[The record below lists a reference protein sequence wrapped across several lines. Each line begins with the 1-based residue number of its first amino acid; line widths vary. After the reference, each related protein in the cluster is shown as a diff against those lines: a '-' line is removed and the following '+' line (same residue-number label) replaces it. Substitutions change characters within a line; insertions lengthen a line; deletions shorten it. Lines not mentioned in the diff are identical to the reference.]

1 MSVERAVAALEASP
15 ELNEGDLTW
24 FTLPARAAPYARWPA
39 GLDRRLVET
48 LTARGV
54 REPYTHQAQA
64 VEHALAGRDQVIV
77 TPTASGKTLCYT
89 LPVLQGIIADPAAR
103 ALYLFPTK
111 ALAQD
116 QLHELHELVGAAGL
130 DVRTHTYDGDTS
142 PGARRAVRTAGHVV
156 ITNPDMLHSGI
167 LPHHTKWTR
176 LFENLRYVV
185 IDELHSYRGV
195 FGSHVANVIRRLL
208 RICRFYGSNPV
219 FICCSA
225 TIANARE
232 LATTLLGREVVT
244 IEESG
249 APQGERLVGLFNP
262 PVVNRELGVRRG
274 VVRATTDVAGVLQQH
289 GLQTI
294 VFAGSRTQVEL
305 LTQYLRELP
314 GPKRA
319 PGIPEPV
326 RGYRSGYLPHERREV
341 EAGLR
346 NGTVR
351 TVVSTNA
358 LELGIDI
365 GGLDAAVLAGF
376 PGTVASTRQQM
387 GRAGRSNTPSVTVMI
402 AGSSPL
408 DQYAVAHP
416 DYLLGEAVESARINP
431 DNPLIAAEHVKCAVF
446 ELPLDDDERGLLGP
460 AAEVALEALDE
471 QGMVQ
476 QTRGRTYWT
485 SEAYPAVEISLRTG
499 PDQNVVIVDQGPPAR
514 VIGEVDRPSAM
525 TLLHDEAIYLH
536 DGRQYHV
543 DRLDW
548 EELKAYV
555 RPVEVDY
562 YTDANLAVD
571 LRVLNEDE
579 AQGNS
584 ASGQVAVTFLATIF
598 KKIRLHTHENIGWGK
613 IRLPQDDLHTD
624 AFWHTLPEELV
635 AAWTREEAE
644 QALMGLGQ
652 LLAGVAPLLLMCDRG
667 DLSLN
672 VQVRAPHTRRPTVF
686 LWERV
691 PGGVGFSAQLLRE
704 RERLLQMARDLVEGC
719 ACTHGCPGCVGPPA
733 APGDPVKARVLQVL
747 AAGARPALVAA
758 V

>member
-1 MSVERAVAALEASP
+1 MSVEQAVRALDNAP
-15 ELNEGDLTW
+15 ELEGGELRW
-24 FTLPARAAPYARWPA
+24 FAIPPQPARSAAWPA
-39 GLDRRLVET
+39 GVDARLVE
-48 LTARGV
+48 AFARRGV
-54 REPYTHQAQA
+54 ERPYTHQAQA
-64 VEHALAGRDQVIV
+64 MGLALEGRDQVIV

-89 LPVLQGIIADPAAR
+89 VPVLQAIVEDPSVR

-116 QLHELHELVGAAGL
+116 QLHELHEIVREAGL

-142 PGARRAVRTAGHVV
+142 PGARKAVRTAGHVV

-176 LFENLRYVV
+176 LFENLHYVV
-185 IDELHSYRGV
+185 IDELHTYRGV
-195 FGSHVANVIRRLL
+195 FGSHVANVIRRLR
-208 RICRFYGSNPV
+208 RICRFYGSDPV

-225 TIANARE
+225 TIANAAE
-232 LATTLLGREVVT
+232 LASGLVGREVAVVD
-244 IEESG
+244 ESG
-249 APQGERLVGLFNP
+249 APQGERIVGLFNP
-262 PVVNRELGVRRG
+262 PVVDRELGIRRSLIH
-274 VVRATTDVAGVLQQH
+274 ATTDIASVLQRER
-289 GLQTI
+289 LQTI

-305 LTQYLRELP
+305 LTQYLRDLP
-314 GPKRA
+314 GPPRT
-319 PGIPEPV
+319 PDLPEPV
-326 RGYRSGYLPHERREV
+326 RGYRSGYLPQERRAV

-346 NGTVR
+346 DGSVR

-365 GGLDAAVLAGF
+365 GGLDAAVLAGY
-376 PGTVASTRQQM
+376 PGSVASTRQQM
-387 GRAGRSNTPSVTVMI
+387 GRAGRRDTPSVTVLV

-416 DYLLGEAVESARINP
+416 DFLFGDAVEAARIAP

-446 ELPLDDDERGLLGP
+446 ELPLEDDERALLGS
-460 AAEVALEALDE
+460 ATGIAINALEE
-471 QGMVQ
+471 QGMLH

-485 SEAYPAVEISLRTG
+485 SEAYPAAEISLRLG
-499 PDQNVVIVDQGPPAR
+499 PEQNVVIVDQGPPAV

-525 TLLHDEAIYLH
+525 TLLHDEAIYTH

-555 RPVEVDY
+555 RPVDVDY
-562 YTDANLAVD
+562 YTDAHVAVD
-571 LRVLNEDE
+571 LRVLDED
-579 AQGNS
+579 ATVADSGY
-584 ASGQVAVTFLATIF
+584 GQVAVTYLATLF

-613 IRLPQDDLHTD
+613 IRLPQDDLHTE
-624 AFWHTLPEELV
+624 AFWQTLPDALV
-635 AAWTREEAE
+635 AQWSKDDAE

-652 LLAGVAPLLLMCDRG
+652 LLTGVAPLLLMCDRG
-667 DLSLN
+667 DLRLS
-672 VQVRAPHTRRPTVF
+672 VQVRSPHTGMPTVF

-691 PGGVGFSAQLLRE
+691 PGGVGFSEQLLRE
-704 RERLLQMARDLVEGC
+704 RERLLTMAHELVLGC
-719 ACTHGCPGCVGPPA
+719 PCSNGCPGCVGPA
-733 APGDPVKARVLQVL
+733 APGDATKARVIEALG
-747 AAGARPALVAA
+747 AARTRAVA

>member
-1 MSVERAVAALEASP
+1 MSVERAVAALAGDP
-15 ELNEGDLTW
+15 TLAEGDLQW
-24 FTLPARAAPYARWPA
+24 FTVPPRPAQYGAWPS
-39 GLDRRLVET
+39 GLDARIVEA
-48 LTARGV
+48 LQRRGV
-54 REPYTHQAQA
+54 AQPYTHQARA
-64 VEHALAGRDQVIV
+64 VVHALAGRDQVIV

-89 LPVLQGIIADPAAR
+89 VPVLQGIIDDPSAR

-116 QLHELHELVGAAGL
+116 QLHELHELVGEAGL
-130 DVRTHTYDGDTS
+130 DIRTHTYDGDTS

-176 LFENLRYVV
+176 LFEHLRYVV
-185 IDELHSYRGV
+185 IDELHTYRGV

-232 LATTLLGREVVT
+232 LATTLLGREVEI

-249 APQGERLVGLFNP
+249 APQGERLVGLYNP
-262 PVVNRELGVRRG
+262 PVVNRELGIRRG
-274 VVRATTDVAGVLQQH
+274 VVRAATDVAGVLQEH
-289 GLQTI
+289 RLQTI

-305 LTQYLRELP
+305 MTQYLRERP

-319 PGIPEPV
+319 PGTPEPV
-326 RGYRSGYLPHERREV
+326 RGYRSGYLPHERRAV

-346 NGTVR
+346 DGSVR

-387 GRAGRSNTPSVTVMI
+387 GRAGRSHATSVTVMV

-416 DYLLGEAVESARINP
+416 DYLLGEAVEAARINP

-446 ELPLDDDERGLLGP
+446 ELPLDDEERGLLGP
-460 AAEVALEALDE
+460 AAEVALDALDE
-471 QGMVQ
+471 QGLVQ

-485 SEAYPAVEISLRTG
+485 SEAYPAVEISLRNG

-525 TLLHDEAIYLH
+525 TLLHDEAIYIH

-571 LRVLNEDE
+571 LRVLNEDRAE
-579 AQGNS
+579 GDS
-584 ASGQVAVTFLATIF
+584 AAGQVAVTFLATIF

-624 AFWHTLPEELV
+624 AFWHALPEHLV
-635 AAWTREEAE
+635 AGWTRDEAE
-644 QALMGLGQ
+644 QALLGLGQ

-691 PGGVGFSAQLLRE
+691 PGGVGFSEQLLRE
-704 RERLLQMARDLVEGC
+704 RDRFLRMARDLVEAC
-719 ACTHGCPGCVGPPA
+719 ACTHGCPGCVGPPS
-733 APGDPVKARVLQVL
+733 APGDAVKARVLQVL
-747 AAGARPALVAA
+747 AAVDAPREAVA

>member
-1 MSVERAVAALEASP
+1 MPVNDAVRALDSAP
-15 ELNEGDLTW
+15 ELAGGNLRWYTVPPQ
-24 FTLPARAAPYARWPA
+24 PAHHAPWPA
-39 GLDRRLVET
+39 GLDQRLVE
-48 LTARGV
+48 AFGRRGV
-54 REPYTHQAQA
+54 ERPYSHQAQA
-64 VEHALAGRDQVIV
+64 VELALAGRDQVIV

-89 LPVLQGIIADPAAR
+89 LPVLQAIIDDPAAR

-116 QLHELHELVGAAGL
+116 QLHELHEIVGEAEL

-142 PGARRAVRTAGHVV
+142 PGARKAVRTAGHVV

-176 LFENLRYVV
+176 LFENLRYIVV
-185 IDELHSYRGV
+185 DELHTYRGV
-195 FGSHVANVIRRLL
+195 FGSHVANVIRRLR
-208 RICRFYGSNPV
+208 RICRFYGSDPV

-225 TIANARE
+225 TIANAAE
-232 LATTLLGREVVT
+232 LASGLIGREVAVVD
-244 IEESG
+244 ESG

-262 PVVNRELGVRRG
+262 PVVNRELGLRRSLIH
-274 VVRATTDVAGVLQQH
+274 ATTDIAALLQRER
-289 GLQTI
+289 LQTI

-305 LTQYLRELP
+305 LTQYLRDLP
-314 GPKRA
+314 GPRRT
-319 PGIPEPV
+319 PDLPEPV
-326 RGYRSGYLPHERREV
+326 RGYRSGYLPQERRAV

-346 NGTVR
+346 DGSVR

-365 GGLDAAVLAGF
+365 GGLDAAVLAGY
-376 PGTVASTRQQM
+376 PGSVASTRQQM
-387 GRAGRSNTPSVTVMI
+387 GRAGRRDTPSVTVLV

-416 DYLLGEAVESARINP
+416 DFLFGDAVEAARIAP

-446 ELPLDDDERGLLGP
+446 ELPLDDEERALLGP
-460 AAEVALEALDE
+460 ATGVAIDALEE
-471 QGMVQ
+471 QGMLH

-485 SEAYPAVEISLRTG
+485 SEAFPAAEISLRLG
-499 PDQNVVIVDQGPPAR
+499 PEQNVVIVDQGPPAR

-525 TLLHDEAIYLH
+525 TLLHDEAIYIH

-555 RPVEVDY
+555 RPVDVDY
-562 YTDANLAVD
+562 YTDAHVAVD
-571 LRVLNEDE
+571 LRVLDED
-579 AQGNS
+579 AAAGDS
-584 ASGQVAVTFLATIF
+584 GYGQVAVTYLATLF
-598 KKIRLHTHENIGWGK
+598 KKIRLHSHENIGWGK
-613 IRLPQDDLHTD
+613 IRLPQDDLHTE
-624 AFWHTLPEELV
+624 AFWQTLPEELV
-635 AAWTREEAE
+635 MRWTRDEAE
-644 QALMGLGQ
+644 HALMGLGQ

-667 DLSLN
+667 DLRLS
-672 VQVRAPHTRRPTVF
+672 VQVRSPHTGMPTVF

-691 PGGVGFSAQLLRE
+691 PGGVGFSEQLLRE
-704 RERLLQMARDLVEGC
+704 RERLLAMAHDLALGC
-719 ACTHGCPGCVGPPA
+719 TCANGCPGCVGPA
-733 APGDPVKARVLQVL
+733 APGDATKARVVEALT
-747 AAGARPALVAA
+747 AARARVA